1 MLVQVVYEDRLC
13 VCWFMCQSCSVLA
26 VQPVNVF
33 QCTYVVDWGEPEHI
47 PHSQSVSVS
56 HSQKIMY
63 KTDQWNVCCAFT
75 KMHLKT
81 KQLTDVSAVVTH
93 KITK

>member
-1 MLVQVVYEDRLC
+1 MLV
-13 VCWFMCQSCSVLA
+13 MCQSCSVLA

-33 QCTYVVDWGEPEHI
+33 QCAYVVDWGEPEHI
-47 PHSQSVSVS
+47 PHSQSVSKCIAFTKKLFIKQISV
-56 HSQKIMY
+56 H
-63 KTDQWNVCCAFT
+63 VCCAFT

-81 KQLTDVSAVVTH
+81 KQLTDVSAVVVTH